1 MVGGLAPRFSR
12 SWRTVMYHLARILD
26 ELTAF
31 AGQFDRQQWILISV
45 VVLVIGLVSM
55 RGFGSRNNY

>member
-1 MVGGLAPRFSR
+1 
-12 SWRTVMYHLARILD
+12 MYHLARIVD

-45 VVLVIGLVSM
+45 VVLIIGLVSM

>member
-1 MVGGLAPRFSR
+1 
-12 SWRTVMYHLARILD
+12 MYHLARIVD

-31 AGQFDRQQWILISV
+31 AGGFDRQQWILISV
-45 VVLVIGLVSM
+45 VVLIIGLVSM

>member
-1 MVGGLAPRFSR
+1 
-12 SWRTVMYHLARILD
+12 MYHVARIVD
-26 ELTAF
+26 ELTAI
-31 AGQFDRQQWILISV
+31 AGQFDRQQWVLISI